1 MTIYAIGDLHLSGNS
16 DKPMD
21 IFGDQW
27 SDHAN
32 KIKDSWLKK
41 VSNNDVVLIPGDIS
55 WAMNLEEAM
64 VDLEWISDLPGKKY
78 LIRGNHDYWWSS
90 ITRLNSLFDS
100 IGFIQNNFFTY
111 KEYAICGTRGW
122 NCPNHY
128 KFTDHDE
135 KIYLREVS
143 RLEMSLNAAKKSG
156 YDNLIVMLHYPPTND
171 KLEPSLFTEV
181 LEKYNVEHVVYGH
194 LHGQI
199 SYAAGLKGIHNNV
212 NYHLTSC
219 DYAEFEMV
227 KILEEI

>member
-16 DKPMD
+16 NKPMD
-21 IFGDQW
+21 IFGEQW
-27 SDHAN
+27 CDHAN

-41 VSNNDVVLIPGDIS
+41 VSNEDLILIPGDIS

-64 VDLEWISDLPGKKY
+64 IDLEWIADLPGKKY

-90 ITRLNSLFDS
+90 ITNLNSLFDS

-135 KIYLREVS
+135 KIYLREVT

-156 YDNLIVMLHYPPTND
+156 YNNIVAMLHYPPTND

-181 LEKYNVEHVVYGH
+181 LEKYSVEHVVYGH
-194 LHGQI
+194 LHGET
-199 SYAAGLKGIHNNV
+199 SYSAGLQGIYNKV
-212 NYHLTSC
+212 NYHLASC
-219 DYAEFEMV
+219 DYTGFEMV
-227 KILEEI
+227 EILR